1 MAIFSNPFSPKEE
14 LSSTVPRRK
23 VLLEYGGCSQPIAR
37 SSRRGGRLLP
47 ASLRLAGEE
56 SLIMLQCCF
65 EALTFR
71 TGRITP
77 ESRLYADLGMAY
89 GRD

>member
-1 MAIFSNPFSPKEE
+1 
-14 LSSTVPRRK
+14 
-23 VLLEYGGCSQPIAR
+23 
-37 SSRRGGRLLP
+37 
-47 ASLRLAGEE
+47 
-56 SLIMLQCCF
+56 MLQCCF